1 MYGHVYSNPECINI
15 FLKFYLVIAILNKHY
30 SAVLKSIPLEFNTA
44 EVKTMSHNQRVMT
57 KFNSRIANEMM
68 FNKLVNEV
76 VSPDYD
82 KTPVDFCRMLLMLIG
97 DTPAVRALQKGIFII
112 AHVYVCMYVC
122 MYVYVYTCMHAC
134 VSVCISVVS
143 ILV

>member
-1 MYGHVYSNPECINI
+1 M
-15 FLKFYLVIAILNKHY
+15 IAILNKHY

-76 VSPDYD
+76 VSPDNE

-112 AHVYVCMYVC
+112 AYVYVCMYVYMYMYMHVC
-122 MYVYVYTCMHAC
+122 MYVYLC
-134 VSVCISVVS
+134 VSVLCPYWFKTANTTKYNFCINH
-143 ILV
+143 